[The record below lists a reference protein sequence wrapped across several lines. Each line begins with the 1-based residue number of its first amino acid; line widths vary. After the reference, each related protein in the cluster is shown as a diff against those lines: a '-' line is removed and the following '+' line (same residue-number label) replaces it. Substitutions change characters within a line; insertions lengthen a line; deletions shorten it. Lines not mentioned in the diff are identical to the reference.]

1 MDEQFDIPIEIKGN
15 PDVFCNRYIKF
26 GNFFENSLK
35 KFEGDYIAT
44 GHYVR
49 NQGSHLLK
57 GLDPSKDQSY
67 FLSMVHGEK
76 LLKSIFPVGD
86 LMKSQVRDIAR
97 IENLDMISEK
107 KDSVGIYFNFLML
120 EVCASLEKETLNN
133 F

>member
-1 MDEQFDIPIEIKGN
+1 MNIPTEGQFEIQIEIKGN

-26 GNFFENSLK
+26 GNFFDNSLK
-35 KFEGDYIAT
+35 KFEGEYIAT

-49 NQGSHLLK
+49 NEGYHLLK

-76 LLKSIFPVGD
+76 LMKSIFPVGN
-86 LMKSQVRDIAR
+86 LMKSKVREIAR

-107 KDSVGIYFNFLML
+107 KDSVG
-120 EVCASLEKETLNN
+120 K
-133 F
+133 